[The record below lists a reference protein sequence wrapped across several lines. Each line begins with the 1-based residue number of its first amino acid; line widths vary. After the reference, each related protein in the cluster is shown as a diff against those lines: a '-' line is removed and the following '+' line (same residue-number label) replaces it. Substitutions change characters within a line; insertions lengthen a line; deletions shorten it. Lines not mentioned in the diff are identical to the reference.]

1 MPEAPE
7 HLRAD
12 SGVSGTAG
20 GDQPGAGAAEA
31 AAASAAPSGTAVQT
45 VQADVQTAAGD
56 SGGLASTSSA
66 SYDTLRDR
74 LLTVGLTLLSVGFGA
89 ALAVLLLRFLPA
101 RGKHR
106 SGEDAEKRD

>member
-1 MPEAPE
+1 M
-7 HLRAD
+7 LCY
-12 SGVSGTAG
+12 
-20 GDQPGAGAAEA
+20 
-31 AAASAAPSGTAVQT
+31 APSILYFLNIFGV
-45 VQADVQTAAGD
+45 VFFVRERGD

-89 ALAVLLLRFLPA
+89 ALAVLLLRLLPA